1 MESSEIKAHPKKS
14 SQSDSIL
21 GYVSED
27 AKMSTLSIL
36 IGEAGS
42 EENLDSL
49 KKMVGMGGSVL
60 EERDISDTSSV
71 KSITIREA
79 ITESLFKGI
88 SSASSV
94 SSKSNLKASNSERS
108 THITDLSD
116 ESIKKNDTFKTPLF
130 RTLSSSSVK
139 SRKGTE
145 SCSDLKSVDSKNSSA
160 LIKTFS
166 SISMTSTKEISQG
179 QKSSAS
185 VSTPKLDN
193 KVNEIEESKQKKIT
207 KSKSKLFTLEQ
218 ELKKILDDEQMR
230 KHDKKE
236 SSILDT
242 NEAPLK
248 KPVSVRGISRESSS
262 IADSCDKSS
271 TNLSKSS
278 NIKTIKVDG
287 LKNVINNNK
296 SKNPNERESFLSGGA
311 SQRSGD
317 DMSVAGLSVLTGLTG
332 LTGFTGL
339 TGMTGLTGVT
349 GVTGI
354 TGITGMTMSSKR
366 NTKKRKIVIVG
377 AGTSARLLCDAILL
391 HPVIN
396 SKDSNEVHGVSNMR
410 SRDSLSI
417 TIIQANTWSE
427 VPWYSTLPLTDTS
440 VDINNAGNSGAPIL
454 TAWERNSTTTPIA
467 PIDPRVKTVYGVAES
482 LSDGIVLVKQL
493 SSEND
498 ENGGLSPYI
507 EVDFD
512 VIIAATGASMPVIL
526 PVPGQTKQ
534 DRQVEVD
541 RVLQIIRNAR
551 IDKVK
556 GPPVVIGGGGPVAVE
571 LAGDMLEAI
580 NKERVSHE
588 VDIFKNEI
596 QLILVTTSDR
606 LLPDQP
612 QLVSDKVTSVLQGM
626 GAQVITNDSVMS
638 HSGAFFHDGRVNKVK
653 KEVPRSTLKKRLQRS
668 ESQASRRSQST
679 NRYSRKMS
687 RESICTTATG
697 DDGNDDENEAILV
710 LTSGK
715 KILCSAYLPA
725 FSGSPNTKW
734 ITSFGRTTGSKVSG
748 PILNTKG
755 QIVTDKFL
763 RSVSYNKMFAI
774 GLASDLNEISSV
786 PMLQAQALTI
796 ASCIT
801 SFMSG
806 EQSREHT
813 PGPFTAPAIVKVG
826 KGTFALHVSPS
837 YYSEEEKQKI
847 LMNLNYEDRNR
858 AKTDEKILKVVLD
871 ICGFPFNMMCPCFCI
886 ASTCGPL
893 DPMCCGEC
901 LSPPEGPGVAKMI
914 ENVRRTEMLCRRVG
928 YYDLGSTGN
937 WTSPVIDFRDM
948 NRE

>member
-1 MESSEIKAHPKKS
+1 
-14 SQSDSIL
+14 
-21 GYVSED
+21 
-27 AKMSTLSIL
+27 
-36 IGEAGS
+36 
-42 EENLDSL
+42 
-49 KKMVGMGGSVL
+49 
-60 EERDISDTSSV
+60 
-71 KSITIREA
+71 
-79 ITESLFKGI
+79 
-88 SSASSV
+88 
-94 SSKSNLKASNSERS
+94 
-108 THITDLSD
+108 
-116 ESIKKNDTFKTPLF
+116 
-130 RTLSSSSVK
+130 
-139 SRKGTE
+139 
-145 SCSDLKSVDSKNSSA
+145 
-160 LIKTFS
+160 
-166 SISMTSTKEISQG
+166 MT
-179 QKSSAS
+179 
-185 VSTPKLDN
+185 
-193 KVNEIEESKQKKIT
+193 
-207 KSKSKLFTLEQ
+207 
-218 ELKKILDDEQMR
+218 
-230 KHDKKE
+230 
-236 SSILDT
+236 
-242 NEAPLK
+242 
-248 KPVSVRGISRESSS
+248 
-262 IADSCDKSS
+262 
-271 TNLSKSS
+271 
-278 NIKTIKVDG
+278 
-287 LKNVINNNK
+287 
-296 SKNPNERESFLSGGA
+296 
-311 SQRSGD
+311 
-317 DMSVAGLSVLTGLTG
+317 
-332 LTGFTGL
+332 
-339 TGMTGLTGVT
+339 
-349 GVTGI
+349 
-354 TGITGMTMSSKR
+354 SKR

-391 HPVIN
+391 HPIIN
-396 SKDSNEVHGVSNMR
+396 SKDSKEGHGVSNMH

-440 VDINNAGNSGAPIL
+440 VDINHAGNSGAPIL

-493 SSEND
+493 SSENG

-507 EVDFD
+507 EIDFD

-534 DRQVEVD
+534 DRQIEVD

-551 IDKVK
+551 IDKVR

-588 VDIFKNEI
+588 VETLKTEI
-596 QLILVTTSDR
+596 KLILVTTSDR

-612 QLVSDKVTSVLQGM
+612 QLVSDKVTAVLQGM

-638 HSGAFFHDGRVNKVK
+638 HSGAFFCDGRGNKVK
-653 KEVPRSTLKKRLQRS
+653 KEVPRSTLKNRLQRS
-668 ESQASRRSQST
+668 ESQASRRSYSN

-687 RESICTTATG
+687 RESICTTVTG
-697 DDGNDDENEAILV
+697 DDGNDDENEAVLV
-710 LTSGK
+710 LASGK

-725 FSGSPNTKW
+725 FSASPNTKW
-734 ITSFGRTTGSKVSG
+734 ITSFGKTTGSKVSG

-786 PMLQAQALTI
+786 PMLQAQAITI

-801 SFMSG
+801 SFISG
-806 EQSREHT
+806 EQSQEHI
-813 PGPFTAPAIVKVG
+813 PGPFSAPAIVKVG
-826 KGTFALHVSPS
+826 KGTFALHVSPL

-847 LMNLNYEDRNR
+847 LTNLNYEDRNR
-858 AKTDEKILKVVLD
+858 AKTDEKILKVILD

-893 DPMCCGEC
+893 DPMCCGKC
-901 LSPPEGPGVAKMI
+901 LGPPEGPGVAKMI

-937 WTSPVIDFRDM
+937 WTSPVIDLRDM